1 MYPNIRVLLIIGCT
15 RPVSSAEAEH
25 SFPGLRW
32 IKSYLGNS
40 ISDKRLS
47 GLALMHLIMTLT
59 LMLTKSVIFCTQTQ
73 QEDVPRVHP
82 LRVEFKWTAS
92 GQEYNVK
99 PRLVGGSVGGM
110 GEKEVA
116 SKRQTVLSE
125 PKFRPPNQNFL
136 DLPLKTMDSLE
147 A

>member
-15 RPVSSAEAEH
+15 LPVSSAEAEH

-110 GEKEVA
+110 GEKQVA
-116 SKRQTVLSE
+116 SETNSPFWTKVKT
-125 PKFRPPNQNFL
+125 PPIKISWICPWKL
-136 DLPLKTMDSLE
+136 WIV
-147 A
+147 